1 MNMNPDLQYIIME
14 NNYLLRQNNIML
26 KQIVE
31 FINSLKAN
39 SNNNDMKEFL
49 MNAIA
54 NVITDNKC

>member
-1 MNMNPDLQYIIME
+1 ME

-49 MNAIA
+49 MNVIA